1 MKPALNVNWYKD
13 GEKIEVS
20 RWKSKTNEKDDYW
33 MTITPILE
41 TDFGDY
47 VCKVSL
53 PMFDETS
60 EIQHRVYKETI
71 LHSETRVAE
80 IDSFKDNDKNENDDI
95 TFDCEY
101 EVSLPVQFHYSI
113 LNLRMYYPFFQCT

>member
-1 MKPALNVNWYKD
+1 MKPALIVNWYKD
-13 GEKIEVS
+13 GEKIEVF
-20 RWKSKTNEKDDYW
+20 RWKSKKNEDGEYS
-33 MTITPILE
+33 MTIPPLLE

-95 TFDCEY
+95 TFDCDYDE
-101 EVSLPVQFHYSI
+101 S
-113 LNLRMYYPFFQCT
+113 RQCHKIFTAPRPCLISWPPGKQ